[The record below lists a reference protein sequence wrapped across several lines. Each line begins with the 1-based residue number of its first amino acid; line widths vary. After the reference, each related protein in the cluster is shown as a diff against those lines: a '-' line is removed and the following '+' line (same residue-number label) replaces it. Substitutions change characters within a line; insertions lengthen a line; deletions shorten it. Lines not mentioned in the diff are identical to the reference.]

1 MIKNKIFFLF
11 GIMFLITSCAN
22 TWDSVKRGM
31 SGRKANTSD
40 EFLVEKKDPL
50 VLPPNYDQ
58 LPTPDDRVAATE
70 QISSF
75 EKSITT
81 STSTESIS
89 SSSSSPEESI
99 LKKIKQK

>member
-11 GIMFLITSCAN
+11 GIIFLITSCAD

-31 SGRKANTSD
+31 TGKKGNSAD

-58 LPTPDDRVAATE
+58 LPTPDDRIVAAQ
-70 QISSF
+70 QISIF
-75 EKSITT
+75 EKSVTD
-81 STSTESIS
+81 STSTESFS
-89 SSSSSPEESI
+89 SSSSSSEDSI
-99 LKKIKQK
+99 LKKIRQK